1 LKLRIV
7 GSLVFAAGLVF
18 SVAQAGAGSK
28 TKTANKSEPH
38 IINPDAM
45 TWAPAPNSLPSGA
58 EVVGLD
64 GDMSKKGEFTVRVRM
79 PANYKIAPH
88 FHPAD
93 EHVTVLSGSLYMGM
107 GDTLDESAAMEVKTG
122 GFHAIPKGVHHYA
135 FTKSATTIQLH
146 GVGPWG
152 ITYVNPADDP
162 RKKAASN

>member
-1 LKLRIV
+1 MNHRITR
-7 GSLVFAAGLVF
+7 SLLFAGLVF
-18 SVAQAGAGSK
+18 SVGLAGADSK
-28 TKTANKSEPH
+28 NKAASKSEPH

-45 TWAPAPNSLPSGA
+45 KWAPVPNSLPSGA

-64 GDMSKKGEFTVRVRM
+64 GDMTKKGSQFTVRLRM
-79 PANYKIAPH
+79 PAAYKIPPH

-135 FTKSATTIQLH
+135 FTKGPATIQLH

-152 ITYVNPADDP
+152 ITYVNSADDP